1 MTPDQA
7 TVQALRV
14 VDQIGASDPRAISAN
29 ERYALVGQIMLAQA
43 IGRIAT
49 VIEDMATEA
58 KKEQAKSGRG

>member
-14 VDQIGASDPRAISAN
+14 VDQIGRAISAN